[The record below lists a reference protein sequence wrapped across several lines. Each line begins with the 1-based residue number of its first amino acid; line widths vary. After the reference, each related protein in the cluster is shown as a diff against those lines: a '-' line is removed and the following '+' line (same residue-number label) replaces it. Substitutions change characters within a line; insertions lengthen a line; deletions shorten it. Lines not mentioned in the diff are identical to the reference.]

1 MKKFNNRDT
10 YVSVG
15 NGKREEYRNWKTART
30 KRERVVGVSK
40 EEWKQKQKQKQKEK
54 PTEKRQS
61 GQCFTDTNASRVW
74 KMISHCGVLCSLMKY
89 DNLLLWIIFAS
100 CCCLLLEKLSGLLPV
115 LTQFLDFFKNYTVLI
130 K

>member
-1 MKKFNNRDT
+1 MKKFNNRDR
-10 YVSVG
+10 YVC
-15 NGKREEYRNWKTART
+15 KCWETEKEENIEIERQ
-30 KRERVVGVSK
+30 RERELWECQRKNES
-40 EEWKQKQKQKQKEK
+40 EKQKQK

-89 DNLLLWIIFAS
+89 NNLLLWIIFAY
-100 CCCLLLEKLSGLLPV
+100 CCCLLLEKLSV
-115 LTQFLDFFKNYTVLI
+115 FLASATLVTHFLEFFKNYTVLI